1 MNPLSAFIF
10 LPCCAYQLI
19 NLFWPY
25 AILLWWIY
33 DILVIVACL
42 FVFVLFLWLLFT
54 RGGYHETPLVTSTIG
69 VSSWLI
75 AWIIYFKKKIVIA
88 SSWRPVC
95 CPLFLKHSSCYH
107 HLSENLCSFMQFFEA
122 RYNSRG
128 VATLWWMAPYV
139 PPRGIFYVRF
149 PLMWVPC
156 IIHFPP
162 FLQIWSKTTCSMHI
176 SGD

>member
-19 NLFWPY
+19 NLFGPY
-25 AILLWWIY
+25 AIILWWIY
-33 DILVIVACL
+33 DILVIIACL
-42 FVFVLFLWLLFT
+42 FVSVLFLWLLFT

-95 CPLFLKHSSCYH
+95 CPLLCTPTRYFLCEISLDVGPLYH
-107 HLSENLCSFMQFFEA
+107 TFPSFSTDM
-122 RYNSRG
+122 
-128 VATLWWMAPYV
+128 V
-139 PPRGIFYVRF
+139 
-149 PLMWVPC
+149 
-156 IIHFPP
+156 
-162 FLQIWSKTTCSMHI
+162 
-176 SGD
+176 